1 MDLEIN
7 RRFYSIW
14 AIANS
19 LYTRFANK
27 LGVSY
32 PELMVLYALFTM
44 KEITQKEISDS
55 FGLSKQTVNSVIRGL
70 KEKNYVMSKVCEND
84 KRERALTLNEQGNEY
99 ASKIISPVLKAETQV
114 YNIIGKERLIQANET
129 MKLFN
134 ILFEKLIDDGEI

>member
-1 MDLEIN
+1 
-7 RRFYSIW
+7 
-14 AIANS
+14 
-19 LYTRFANK
+19 
-27 LGVSY
+27 
-32 PELMVLYALFTM
+32 
-44 KEITQKEISDS
+44 
-55 FGLSKQTVNSVIRGL
+55 
-70 KEKNYVMSKVCEND
+70 MSKVCEND

>member
-1 MDLEIN
+1 MDLEMS
-7 RRFYSIW
+7 RRFYSVW
-14 AIANS
+14 EIANS

-44 KEITQKEISDS
+44 RKITQKEISDS
-55 FGLSKQTVNSVIRGL
+55 FGLPKQTVNSVIRSL
-70 KEKNYVMSKVCEND
+70 KDKDYVISKVCEND
-84 KRERALTLNEQGNEY
+84 KRERTLTLNERGYGY
-99 ASKIISPVLKAETQV
+99 AKKIISPVIKAETEV
-114 YNIIGKERLIQANET
+114 YNMIGKERLIQANET